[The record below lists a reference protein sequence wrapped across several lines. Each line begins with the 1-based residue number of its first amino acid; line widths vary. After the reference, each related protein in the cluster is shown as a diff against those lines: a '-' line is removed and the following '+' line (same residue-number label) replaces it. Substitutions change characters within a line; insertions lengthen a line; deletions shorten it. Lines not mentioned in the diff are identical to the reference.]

1 MRHQS
6 CRRSVQDAAPR
17 ARSLHRYPR
26 SDRAQTAHRG
36 ALGGTDGRGR
46 ARLHV
51 RRCRPDPLSHG
62 RSPPAT
68 RRARRTRIRRSAGRA
83 HPRVGPPQPLQ
94 ASDAAHREAQPP
106 HRRTRLPLS
115 ARLGSGLT
123 VDAGGAEPAETL
135 STRRSPQPQWAGDP
149 SAARGPSASSAP
161 LRLGLGYSFALTAAA
176 FFGVGGII
184 AKAAFNSGVQPSIL
198 AEWRVLFA
206 FLVFISIFA
215 ALRFDLRIRRADL
228 PLFVVFGVIGLAG
241 VSLIYYEAIKRIPI
255 GVALVIEYT
264 GPVLLLIYA
273 RLRGR
278 AVGRRLWVA
287 AALAVLGCFFAAGAY
302 DARLRELNA
311 LGLALAATNAFIF
324 ALYFALGERLGKT
337 YGTPTLLVWGF
348 GFALVGWS
356 VVRPPWLLPWAET
369 SADGYVQIA
378 AVVVIATVIP
388 FALTLAAVRLIPA
401 ARVGLAS
408 TFEPVVAAVA
418 AWVALGEHLDP
429 LQIAG
434 GVIVLV
440 GIGIAQSLRPTT
452 GSV

>member
-1 MRHQS
+1 M
-6 CRRSVQDAAPR
+6 
-17 ARSLHRYPR
+17 
-26 SDRAQTAHRG
+26 
-36 ALGGTDGRGR
+36 
-46 ARLHV
+46 
-51 RRCRPDPLSHG
+51 
-62 RSPPAT
+62 
-68 RRARRTRIRRSAGRA
+68 
-83 HPRVGPPQPLQ
+83 
-94 ASDAAHREAQPP
+94 
-106 HRRTRLPLS
+106 
-115 ARLGSGLT
+115 
-123 VDAGGAEPAETL
+123 
-135 STRRSPQPQWAGDP
+135 
-149 SAARGPSASSAP
+149 
-161 LRLGLGYSFALTAAA
+161 
-176 FFGVGGII
+176 
-184 AKAAFNSGVQPSIL
+184 QPSIL

-206 FLVFISIFA
+206 FLVFLSVFV
-215 ALRFDLRIRRADL
+215 ALRYNLRIRRADL
-228 PLFVVFGVIGLAG
+228 AIFAIFGVVGLAG

-278 AVGRRLWVA
+278 DVGRRLWIA
-287 AALAVLGCFFAAGAY
+287 AALAVFGCFFAAGAY

-311 LGLALAATNAFIF
+311 VGLALAAIDAFVF

-337 YGTPTLLVWGF
+337 YDTPTLLVWGF

-356 VVRPPWLLPWAET
+356 ILRPPWLLPWAET

-418 AWVALGEHLDP
+418 AWIAIGEHLDP

-434 GVIVLV
+434 GAVVLV
-440 GIGIAQSLRPTT
+440 GIAIAQSLRPTA

>member
-1 MRHQS
+1 MGNRPPE
-6 CRRSVQDAAPR
+6 A
-17 ARSLHRYPR
+17 
-26 SDRAQTAHRG
+26 
-36 ALGGTDGRGR
+36 GGTHREER
-46 ARLHV
+46 V
-51 RRCRPDPLSHG
+51 S
-62 RSPPAT
+62 
-68 RRARRTRIRRSAGRA
+68 
-83 HPRVGPPQPLQ
+83 VGP
-94 ASDAAHREAQPP
+94 
-106 HRRTRLPLS
+106 
-115 ARLGSGLT
+115 
-123 VDAGGAEPAETL
+123 
-135 STRRSPQPQWAGDP
+135 
-149 SAARGPSASSAP
+149 AP

-176 FFGVGGII
+176 FFGIGGII
-184 AKAAFNSGVQPSIL
+184 AKAAFNSGVEPSIL

-228 PLFVVFGVIGLAG
+228 PLFAVFGIVGLAG

-278 AVGRRLWVA
+278 TVGGRLWVA

-311 LGLALAATNAFIF
+311 LGLALAAMDAFIF

-337 YGTPTLLVWGF
+337 YSTPTLLVWGF

-356 VVRPPWLLPWAET
+356 VVHPPWLLPWAET
-369 SADGYVQIA
+369 TAEGYMQIA

-401 ARVGLAS
+401 ARVGLAA

-418 AWVALGEHLDP
+418 AWIALGEHLDP
-429 LQIAG
+429 VQIAG
-434 GVIVLV
+434 GVVVLV
-440 GIGIAQSLRPTT
+440 GIAIAQSLRPTA

>member
-1 MRHQS
+1 MGSRLS
-6 CRRSVQDAAPR
+6 TES
-17 ARSLHRYPR
+17 
-26 SDRAQTAHRG
+26 QT
-36 ALGGTDGRGR
+36 
-46 ARLHV
+46 
-51 RRCRPDPLSHG
+51 
-62 RSPPAT
+62 
-68 RRARRTRIRRSAGRA
+68 
-83 HPRVGPPQPLQ
+83 GP
-94 ASDAAHREAQPP
+94 
-106 HRRTRLPLS
+106 T
-115 ARLGSGLT
+115 
-123 VDAGGAEPAETL
+123 ETL
-135 STRRSPQPQWAGDP
+135 STRRIPQPQGAGDP

-161 LRLGLGYSFALTAAA
+161 LQLGLGYTFALTAAA

-206 FLVFISIFA
+206 FSVFVSIFA
-215 ALRFDLRIRRADL
+215 ALRFDLRIRRADV
-228 PLFVVFGVIGLAG
+228 PLFAIFGVLGLAG
-241 VSLIYYEAIKRIPI
+241 VSLIYYEAIKRIPV

-278 AVGRRLWVA
+278 AVGRRLWIA

-302 DARLRELNA
+302 DARLLELNA
-311 LGLALAATNAFIF
+311 LGLALAAMDAFIF
-324 ALYFALGERLGKT
+324 ALYFALGERLGKI

-356 VVRPPWLLPWAET
+356 VIRPPWLLPWAET
-369 SADGYVQIA
+369 NAEGYVQIA

-401 ARVGLAS
+401 ARVGLAA
-408 TFEPVVAAVA
+408 TVEPVVAAVA
-418 AWVALGEHLDP
+418 AWIALGEHLDP

-434 GVIVLV
+434 GVVVLI
-440 GIGIAQSLRPTT
+440 GIAIAQSLRPTA